1 MHRLTRGETQKLF
14 FKSKSIFKTAF
25 FYIKVHYLSQDEIFL
40 KNIIVIPK
48 KCGNAVRRNYIR
60 RITKYLIK
68 KYIVNVLDK
77 SFIFF
82 YIKNNLDNIN
92 YQILES
98 SFINFNK
105 LLVSLNN

>member
-1 MHRLTRGETQKLF
+1 MHKLTRTETQKLF
-14 FKSKSIFKTAF
+14 LKSKSIFKTAF
-25 FYIKVHYLSQDEIFL
+25 FYVKIHYVSQDEIFL

-68 KYIVNVLDK
+68 KYSVDSVHK

-98 SFINFNK
+98 AFINFNQV
-105 LLVSLNN
+105 LVTLNH